1 MAVNT
6 KKLVKCFRALVTF
19 VENHKDFVIG
29 FLLPFFVVFLVF
41 ALEGCTSNHYFS
53 INAEEMTNPSIQYH
67 DSTALTNPF

>member
-41 ALEGCTSNHYFS
+41 ALAGCTSNHYFS
-53 INAEEMTNPSIQYH
+53 INAASAPKTDKDIIKK
-67 DSTALTNPF
+67 D